1 MHDVFISY
9 AHDDNR
15 VALGASLPLGWV
27 TLLAE
32 NLNVGPGV
40 RRKDIFIDHRL
51 QPGDEFAGDLVAKV
65 EASSVLVVL
74 LSQNYVDSDWCG
86 KELELFVRSHANDP
100 QRPADVFVVELHP
113 YEELERV
120 PEIIQQLRGRLIH
133 AKFWFQPTDSPSPFL
148 AGYPSPLDG
157 GIAGKD
163 HYWLE
168 LNKLRSAV
176 DTRLRSLRAQ
186 RSNATPS
193 EPLTK
198 TEAAADDAK
207 TAWST
212 VLLADVTDDLESQ
225 RNAVRAAL
233 EAEGIAVLPK
243 GDYVGLSLEEFEQ
256 NFAADLAQSE
266 HFVQLLSPVVG
277 RKPRDYQAPLPQ
289 LQYQRAL
296 AAKSPIMQWCEP
308 LPASGESADP
318 GHAALFATESLRV
331 THLAGFQAEVIGAL
345 RAAREQREREEKL
358 AKQAPA
364 SGQARRRLVFMDD
377 LASQPGLNDRLRAII
392 KGENCDIRSL
402 PPNAPLGNNGIDVK
416 EVLKPCRAGITV
428 FADRAK
434 FLTVYNRL
442 TFLLNQVAEGS
453 LPVARWGIY
462 LEQGTVQSEFGI
474 DSEDVVPLDEQGLA
488 EFLRGL

>member
-15 VALGASLPLGWV
+15 VALGASVQLGWV

-40 RRKDIFIDHRL
+40 RRKDIFIDHLL
-51 QPGDEFAGDLVAKV
+51 QPGDAFAGDLVAKV
-65 EASSVLVVL
+65 EGSSVLVVL
-74 LSQNYVDSDWCG
+74 LSQNYVDSVWCG
-86 KELELFVRSHANDP
+86 KELEHFVRSHGNDP

-120 PEIIQQLRGRLIH
+120 PEIIQQLRGQLIH
-133 AKFWFQPTDSPSPFL
+133 AKFWYRPPDAPVPLL

-157 GIAGKD
+157 GEVGKD
-163 HYWLE
+163 HYWRE
-168 LNKLRSAV
+168 LNKLRVAV
-176 DTRLRSLRAQ
+176 DSRLRSLRAQ
-186 RSNATPS
+186 PPITHASQSLPAEVRP
-193 EPLTK
+193 
-198 TEAAADDAK
+198 EAVK
-207 TAWST
+207 SAWSS
-212 VLLADVTDDLESQ
+212 VLLADVTDDLESR
-225 RNAVRAAL
+225 RNAMRAAL

-266 HFVQLLSPVVG
+266 HFVQLLSPVAG

-296 AAKSPIMQWCEP
+296 AAKSPIMQWCER

-345 RAAREQREREEKL
+345 RAARERREREEKL

-377 LASQPGLNDRLRAII
+377 LASQPGLNERLRAII

>member
-9 AHDDNR
+9 AHDDNGIPR
-15 VALGASLPLGWV
+15 GASLPLGWV

-51 QPGDEFAGDLVAKV
+51 QPGDAFAGDLVAKV
-65 EASSVLVVL
+65 EGSAVLVVL
-74 LSQNYVDSDWCG
+74 LSQNYVDSVWCG
-86 KELELFVRSHANDP
+86 KELEHFVRSHANDP

-113 YEELERV
+113 FEELERV
-120 PEIIQQLRGRLIH
+120 PEIIQQLRGQLIH

-157 GIAGKD
+157 GEAGKD
-163 HYWLE
+163 HYWRE
-168 LNKLRSAV
+168 LNKLRVAV
-176 DTRLRSLRAQ
+176 DSRLRSLRAQ
-186 RSNATPS
+186 PPIAPASQ
-193 EPLTK
+193 PLPAEVRP
-198 TEAAADDAK
+198 EADK
-207 TAWST
+207 SAWSS

-225 RNAVRAAL
+225 RNAMRAAL
-233 EAEGIAVLPK
+233 EAEGIAVLPE
-243 GDYVGLSLEEFEQ
+243 GDYVGLSPEEFEQ
-256 NFAADLAQSE
+256 NFTADLAKSE
-266 HFVQLLSPVVG
+266 RFVQLLSPVAG
-277 RKPRDYQAPLPQ
+277 RKPRDYQASLPQ

-296 AAKSPIMQWCEP
+296 AAKSPIMQWCER
-308 LPASGESADP
+308 LPAMGEIADP

-331 THLAGFQAEVIGAL
+331 THLAGFQAEVIGTL

-364 SGQARRRLVFMDD
+364 LEPSRRRLVFMDD

-453 LPVARWGIY
+453 LPVARWGVY

-488 EFLRGL
+488 DFLRGL